1 MTKSFE
7 IIKRL
12 FTSILA
18 VLQPF
23 IIYFTCGN
31 LASISQTW
39 DTPLQPLFIFTNAL
53 VSYFLFDL
61 SKWRIP
67 AVLLLLLT
75 VFSVTDWFILH
86 NILAVG
92 FFIMAGVS
100 MLSVKRFRFYIPI
113 YLLSLFFLLNGGFFW
128 METWA
133 IICLAAYHMHII
145 FYTLRLGRNHPN

>member
-1 MTKSFE
+1 MITRFE

-23 IIYFTCGN
+23 IIYFVCGE
-31 LASISQTW
+31 LVSISQSW
-39 DTPLQPLFIFTNAL
+39 NTPLQPLFIFTNAL

-61 SKWRIP
+61 PKWRVP

-75 VFSVTDWFILH
+75 VFSVQSWFVLH
-86 NILAVG
+86 NILAIC
-92 FFIMAGVS
+92 FFIFAGVS
-100 MLSVKRFRFYIPI
+100 MISLKKFRFYIPI
-113 YLLSLFFLLNGGFFW
+113 YLISLFFLLNGGFFW

-133 IICLAAYHMHII
+133 IIILVAYHLHIM
-145 FYTLRLGRNHPN
+145 FYTLSFGRNHPN